1 MSEIFNKMANHYDT
15 APRIA
20 LAKEITATIRPHLA
34 NAKEQLMIDY
44 GGGTG
49 LVSLPLASMVK
60 QLQIWDTAEEM
71 LAVAKQ
77 KITQQALTNVS
88 TSLHDITRETVG
100 EEADIILL
108 SLVMLHIP
116 DTSNLLHQ
124 LYQLLKPGGQL
135 LIVDFN
141 KNPLVSHPKVHNG
154 FEKEDL
160 LQLAKT
166 VGFDSISFETF
177 FEGPQLFMGQA
188 ASLFLYSAA
197 KPVHSKAKDI

>member
-108 SLVMLHIP
+108 S
-116 DTSNLLHQ
+116 
-124 LYQLLKPGGQL
+124 
-135 LIVDFN
+135 F
-141 KNPLVSHPKVHNG
+141 
-154 FEKEDL
+154 
-160 LQLAKT
+160 
-166 VGFDSISFETF
+166 
-177 FEGPQLFMGQA
+177 
-188 ASLFLYSAA
+188 
-197 KPVHSKAKDI
+197 